1 MAEQASPPSLHKV
14 IFDTGGFVWYLCG
27 FEKARRFI
35 ENVPHE
41 RRALSSLTFMELLQG
56 CRNQPEGRQVKA
68 FISENISLVIHPDE
82 IISRRA
88 IALLEHH
95 AFSHGLR
102 VVDATIAA
110 SALETASSLATAN
123 VKHYRVI
130 AALHLVQFRPS

>member
-14 IFDTGGFVWYLCG
+14 IFDTDVLVWYLRG

-41 RRALSSLTFMELLQG
+41 RRALFSLTFMELLQA
-56 CRNQPEGRQVKA
+56 CRNQQEGRQVKA

-88 IALLEHH
+88 NALLEHH

-102 VVDATIAA
+102 VVDAIIAA
-110 SALETASSLATAN
+110 RVLETDFSLATAN
-123 VKHYRVI
+123 LKHYRVI
-130 AALHLVQFRPS
+130 TLSI

>member
-1 MAEQASPPSLHKV
+1 MAEQSSPPSLHKV
-14 IFDTGGFVWYLCG
+14 IFDTDVLVWYLRG
-27 FEKARRFI
+27 FDKAHRFI

-56 CRNQPEGRQVKA
+56 CRNQQEGRQVKA

-102 VVDATIAA
+102 VVDAVIAA

-123 VKHYRVI
+123 VKHYRVVAPLNLI
-130 AALHLVQFRPS
+130 RFKP

>member
-14 IFDTGGFVWYLCG
+14 IFDNDVLVWYLRG

-56 CRNQPEGRQVKA
+56 CRNQQEARQVKA

-102 VVDATIAA
+102 VVDAIIAA

-123 VKHYRVI
+123 VRHYRI
-130 AALHLVQFRPS
+130 ITPLNLIQFKP

>member
-1 MAEQASPPSLHKV
+1 MAEQSSPPSLHKV
-14 IFDTGGFVWYLCG
+14 IFDTDVLVWYLRG
-27 FEKARRFI
+27 FDKARRFI

-56 CRNQPEGRQVKA
+56 CRNQQEGRQAKA

-102 VVDATIAA
+102 VVDAVIAA

-130 AALHLVQFRPS
+130 APLNLIRFKP

>member
-1 MAEQASPPSLHKV
+1 MAEQASPASLHKV
-14 IFDTGGFVWYLCG
+14 IFDTDVLVWYLRG
-27 FEKARRFI
+27 FETARRFI
-35 ENVPHE
+35 EDVPHE

-56 CRNQPEGRQVKA
+56 CRNQQEGRQVKA

-102 VVDATIAA
+102 VVDAIIAA

-130 AALHLVQFRPS
+130 APLNLLQFKP

>member
-1 MAEQASPPSLHKV
+1 MAEQASPASVHKV
-14 IFDTGGFVWYLCG
+14 IFDTDVLVWYLRG
-27 FEKARRFI
+27 LEKARRFI
-35 ENVPHE
+35 EDLAHE

-56 CRNQPEGRQVKA
+56 CRNQQEARQVKA

-88 IALLEHH
+88 IALLEHY

-102 VVDATIAA
+102 LVDAIIAA
-110 SALETASSLATAN
+110 SALETVSSLATAN

-130 AALHLVQFRPS
+130 APLNLIQFKP

>member
-14 IFDTGGFVWYLCG
+14 IFDTDVLVWYLRG

-41 RRALSSLTFMELLQG
+41 RRTLSSLTLMELLQG
-56 CRNQPEGRQVKA
+56 CRNQQEGRQVKA

-102 VVDATIAA
+102 VVDAIIAA

-130 AALHLVQFRPS
+130 APLNLIQFKP

>member
-1 MAEQASPPSLHKV
+1 MAEQTSPASVHKV
-14 IFDTGGFVWYLCG
+14 IFDTDVLVWYLRG
-27 FEKARRFI
+27 LERARRFI
-35 ENVPHE
+35 EDVAHE
-41 RRALSSLTFMELLQG
+41 RRALSSLTLMELLQG
-56 CRNQPEGRQVKA
+56 CRNQEEAREVKA
-68 FISENISLVIHPDE
+68 FISENISLVVHPDE

-102 VVDATIAA
+102 VVDAIVAA

-130 AALHLVQFRPS
+130 APLNLMQFKP

>member
-1 MAEQASPPSLHKV
+1 MAEEASGASLHKV
-14 IFDTGGFVWYLCG
+14 IFDTDVLVWYLRG
-27 FEKARRFI
+27 LEKARRFI
-35 ENVPHE
+35 EDVAHE

-56 CRNQPEGRQVKA
+56 CRNQQEAHEVKA
-68 FISENISLVIHPDE
+68 FVSENISFVIHPDE

-102 VVDATIAA
+102 VVDAIIAA
-110 SALETASSLATAN
+110 SALETVSSLATAN

-130 AALHLVQFRPS
+130 APLNLIQFKP

>member
-1 MAEQASPPSLHKV
+1 MAKEAPGASLHKV
-14 IFDTGGFVWYLCG
+14 IFDTDVLVWYLRG
-27 FEKARRFI
+27 LEKAHRFI
-35 ENVPHE
+35 EDVTHE

-56 CRNQPEGRQVKA
+56 CRNQQEAHEVKA

-88 IALLEHH
+88 IALLEQH

-102 VVDATIAA
+102 LVDAIIAA

-130 AALHLVQFRPS
+130 APLNLIQFKP

>member
-14 IFDTGGFVWYLCG
+14 IFDTDVLVWYLRG

-56 CRNQPEGRQVKA
+56 CRNQQEGRQVKA

-102 VVDATIAA
+102 VVDAIIAA
-110 SALETASSLATAN
+110 SALETVSSLATAN

-130 AALHLVQFRPS
+130 GLLNLMQFKP

>member
-14 IFDTGGFVWYLCG
+14 IFDTDVLVWYLRG

-56 CRNQPEGRQVKA
+56 CRNQQEGRQVKA

-102 VVDATIAA
+102 VVDAIIAA
-110 SALETASSLATAN
+110 SALETESSLATAN

-130 AALHLVQFRPS
+130 APLNLIQLKP

>member
-14 IFDTGGFVWYLCG
+14 IFDTDVLVWYLRG

-41 RRALSSLTFMELLQG
+41 PRALSSLTFMELLQG
-56 CRNQPEGRQVKA
+56 CRNQQEARQVKA

-102 VVDATIAA
+102 VVDAIIAA
-110 SALETASSLATAN
+110 SALETESSLATAN

-130 AALHLVQFRPS
+130 APLNLIQFKP

>member
-1 MAEQASPPSLHKV
+1 MAEEAPGSSLHKV
-14 IFDTGGFVWYLCG
+14 IFDTDVLVWYLRG
-27 FEKARRFI
+27 LEKAHRFI
-35 ENVPHE
+35 EDVTHG

-56 CRNQPEGRQVKA
+56 CRNQQEAHEVKA

-88 IALLEHH
+88 IALLEQH

-102 VVDATIAA
+102 LVDAIIAA

-130 AALHLVQFRPS
+130 APLNLIQFKP

>member
-1 MAEQASPPSLHKV
+1 MAEQGSPASLLKV
-14 IFDTGGFVWYLCG
+14 IFDTDVLIWYLRG
-27 FEKARRFI
+27 HEKSRRFI
-35 ENVPHE
+35 EAVAHE

-56 CRNQPEGRQVKA
+56 CRNQDEAREVRA
-68 FISENISLVIHPDE
+68 FVAENISLVIHPDE

-88 IALLEHH
+88 IGLLEHH

-102 VVDATIAA
+102 VVDAIIAA

-130 AALHLVQFRPS
+130 APLNLIQFKP

>member
-14 IFDTGGFVWYLCG
+14 IFDTDVLVWYLRG
-27 FEKARRFI
+27 FDKARRFI

-56 CRNQPEGRQVKA
+56 CRNQQEARQVKA

-102 VVDATIAA
+102 VVDAIIAA

-123 VKHYRVI
+123 VRHYRI
-130 AALHLVQFRPS
+130 ITPLNLIQFKP